1 MAKKPAKEYKYT
13 KVKDPRPKTHAER
26 KADKYKKH
34 VEQSKKFVE
43 ARKSNKKST

>member
-1 MAKKPAKEYKYT
+1 MAKKPAKDYKYA

-34 VEQSKKFVE
+34 VEHATKE
-43 ARKSNKKST
+43 E